1 MLSLRAK
8 TKAMIT
14 NFDLT
19 EEQQIIR
26 KTLRDFALEK
36 IEPIAAEH
44 DEQQKF
50 PEATIHELAQL
61 GILGITVP
69 EEYGGPGGDQ
79 MSYILAIEELS
90 RVDGSHGLTL
100 AAHISLGV
108 YPILTFGTEEQKKKY
123 LPPLCDGTGLGT
135 FGLTEPN
142 AGSDAGATQTRAV
155 VEGDSWIVNGRKQ
168 FITNA
173 SYSLSPVIT
182 ARTEKGSEGPR
193 GISAFIVPRDAP
205 GFVLGKKENKLGVR
219 ASDTRELIF
228 ENCRIPKDNLL
239 GKTGQGFKIFM
250 NTLDGGR
257 ISIAALALGIAQGAL
272 DKAILYAKERRQFNQ
287 PIASFQSV
295 SNMIADMATGIEAAR
310 HLTYHAARLKDA
322 GRPSGQASSMAKLFA
337 SEAAMRVTTKAIQ
350 IFGGYGYTKDYPVE
364 RYFRDAKLTE
374 IGEGTSEIQRLVIA
388 RHILGKLD

>member
-1 MLSLRAK
+1 MF
-8 TKAMIT
+8 T

-19 EEQQIIR
+19 EEQALI
-26 KTLRDFALEK
+26 KSTLRDFASEK

-50 PEATIHELAQL
+50 PGDTVRELAGL

-69 EEYGGPGGDQ
+69 EEYGGSGGDEL
-79 MSYILAIEELS
+79 SYILAVEELS

-100 AAHISLGV
+100 AAHTSLGV
-108 YPILTFGTEEQKKKY
+108 YPVLTYGTEQQKKKY
-123 LPPLCDGTGLGT
+123 LPPLCDGTGLGA

-142 AGSDAGATQTRAV
+142 AGSDASGTQTKAV
-155 VEGDSWIVNGRKQ
+155 LEGDCWVINGRKQ

-173 SYSLSPVIT
+173 TYSLSPVIT
-182 ARTEKGSEGPR
+182 AKTDREIKGAH
-193 GISAFIVPRDAP
+193 GISAFIVPIKTP
-205 GFVLGKKENKLGVR
+205 GFILGKKENKLGLR

-228 ENCRIPKDNLL
+228 EGCRIPKENLL
-239 GKTGQGFKIFM
+239 GELGQGFKIFM

-257 ISIAALALGIAQGAL
+257 ISIAALALGLAQGAL
-272 DKAILYAKERRQFNQ
+272 DKVIPYAKERRQFDQ
-287 PIASFQSV
+287 PIGSFQSV
-295 SNMIADMATGIEAAR
+295 SNMIADMATEIEAAR

-322 GRPSGQASSMAKLFA
+322 GRPHGHESSMAKLYA
-337 SEAAMRVTTKAIQ
+337 SEVAMRATTKAIQ
-350 IFGGYGYTKDYPVE
+350 VFGGYGYTKDYPVE

-388 RHILGKLD
+388 RHLLGKLK

>member
-1 MLSLRAK
+1 MF
-8 TKAMIT
+8 T
-14 NFDLT
+14 NLDLT
-19 EEQQIIR
+19 EEQALIR
-26 KTLRDFALEK
+26 NTIRDFATEK
-36 IEPIAAEH
+36 IEPIAAAC

-50 PEATIHELAQL
+50 PEETVQELGKL

-69 EEYGGPGGDQ
+69 EEYGGAGGDQ
-79 MSYILAIEELS
+79 LSYILAVEELS
-90 RVDGSHGLTL
+90 RVDASHGLTL
-100 AAHISLGV
+100 AAHVSLGM

-123 LPPLCDGTGLGT
+123 LPPLCDGRGLGT

-142 AGSDAGATQTRAV
+142 AGSDAAATRTKAV
-155 VEGDSWIVNGRKQ
+155 LEGDQWIINGRKQ

-173 SYSLSPVIT
+173 TYSLWPVIT
-182 ARTEKGSEGPR
+182 ARTDSKIQGPR
-193 GISAFIVPRDAP
+193 GISAFIVPVQSP
-205 GFVLGKKENKLGVR
+205 GFHLGKKENKLGLR

-228 ENCRIPKDNLL
+228 EDCKIPKDNLL
-239 GKTGQGFKIFM
+239 GELGQGFKIFM

-272 DKAILYAKERRQFNQ
+272 DKVIPYARERRQFDQ
-287 PIASFQSV
+287 PIGSFQSV

-310 HLTYHAARLKDA
+310 HLTYHAARVKDA
-322 GRPSGQASSMAKLFA
+322 GKAHGQESAMAKLFA
-337 SEAAMRVTTKAIQ
+337 SEVAMRATTKAVQ

-388 RHILGKLD
+388 RHLLGKLQ